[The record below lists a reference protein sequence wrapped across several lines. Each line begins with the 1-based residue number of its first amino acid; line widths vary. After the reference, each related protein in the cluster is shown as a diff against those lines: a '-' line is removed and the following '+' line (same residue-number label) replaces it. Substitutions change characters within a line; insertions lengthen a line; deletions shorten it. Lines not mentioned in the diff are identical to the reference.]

1 MMCNRCDIIILYEN
15 IYSIYTISRKLKMD
29 LKAKYK
35 KEDSKLLEGLKIH
48 IFMALSLLFNA
59 QSSVTEHL
67 PL

>member
-48 IFMALSLLFNA
+48 IFMALG
-59 QSSVTEHL
+59 
-67 PL
+67 